1 MNTDLFVWLKPW
13 WRGRTTADYI
23 KLEQAE
29 KKTKN
34 LEPVLLIDPSATLRV
49 VMRLQGGYSVSYVW
63 G

>member
-13 WRGRTTADYI
+13 RRGRTTADYI

-29 KKTKN
+29 KKKN